1 VLKPS
6 AKIAYP
12 DIKVGI
18 PSVLLAIE
26 MSIFAVMHIFAF
38 SAKPYDI
45 RDNPDPAAAYE
56 GGSMGWK
63 AILEAFNIWDIVKA
77 SARGFRW
84 LFVGS
89 RKREQDIS
97 YEGHRRGNSEPVK
110 MNEIR
115 KDSPPPG
122 YDEELAGAGRVD
134 TNLGKENARPTP
146 IRRETNESD
155 DQAALLSNPQ
165 SVPKI
170 NLQQPSSYHERDSSP
185 YREDSTYYQDDRP
198 GPGGP
203 RTFDARR

>member
-6 AKIAYP
+6 TKIAYP

-45 RDNPDPAAAYE
+45 RKIEDVNATYS
-56 GGSMGWK
+56 GGFMGWK
-63 AILEAFNIWDIVKA
+63 AIYDAFNIWDIVKA

-97 YEGHRRGNSEPVK
+97 YEGHRHTNSEPVK
-110 MNEIR
+110 LNELR
-115 KDSPPPG
+115 TDYPPPG
-122 YDEELAGAGRVD
+122 YDEGSGAGRVG
-134 TNLGKENARPTP
+134 TNLGKENTRPIP
-146 IRRETNESD
+146 VRRETNESD

-170 NLQQPSSYHERDSSP
+170 NLQQSNPYDERDSSP
-185 YREDSTYYQDDRP
+185 YRQEPEYYQDDRP
-198 GPGGP
+198 GRGGP
-203 RTFDARR
+203 RPLDARR